1 MSKLKLMFRHLWE
14 EFWKSPREARG
25 IFLPK
30 DTFARLQ
37 KRIREEATES
47 ARTSDQKPFVSDGD
61 ILTAWATHTVASSMS
76 KPCPITLEVS
86 TSRIW
91 HLQRMHSSPLSLPGD
106 LLDLLLSV
114 IERHLVEQGTEQQT
128 LGLLKIVRQDI
139 KSAGSPSLFYGDPN
153 ASILFVNDLTKMGLI
168 KAANFG
174 PALLSQ
180 GDKRKS
186 RSNPPGSMTTTEIIG
201 SKETFPPQ
209 AWEIID
215 KELRDM

>member
-1 MSKLKLMFRHLWE
+1 
-14 EFWKSPREARG
+14 
-25 IFLPK
+25 
-30 DTFARLQ
+30 
-37 KRIREEATES
+37 
-47 ARTSDQKPFVSDGD
+47 
-61 ILTAWATHTVASSMS
+61 
-76 KPCPITLEVS
+76 
-86 TSRIW
+86 
-91 HLQRMHSSPLSLPGD
+91 MHSSSLSLPGD
-106 LLDLLLSV
+106 LLDLMLSV

-186 RSNPPGSMTTTEIIG
+186 RSNPPGSMVTFLIYIHPNSGRANSLFIAGKDNDGNYRQRIEGYVMICFKDTRALYGSPFFYPSPFYPKMSIIQVAYTLLA
-201 SKETFPPQ
+201 K
-209 AWEIID
+209 ALND
-215 KELRDM
+215 R

>member
-1 MSKLKLMFRHLWE
+1 M
-14 EFWKSPREARG
+14 
-25 IFLPK
+25 
-30 DTFARLQ
+30 
-37 KRIREEATES
+37 
-47 ARTSDQKPFVSDGD
+47 
-61 ILTAWATHTVASSMS
+61 
-76 KPCPITLEVS
+76 
-86 TSRIW
+86 
-91 HLQRMHSSPLSLPGD
+91 
-106 LLDLLLSV
+106 LSV

-186 RSNPPGSMTTTEIIG
+186 RSNPPGNMLVKTTTEIIG
-201 SKETFPPQ
+201 SKETFSPQ
-209 AWEIID
+209 AWEITD